1 LHVEDGV
8 TVGETLA
15 GARGAAGL
23 SVDEVSERTRI
34 RESIISSIEHDDF
47 GALGGDLYVRGYLR
61 ALAGAVGLDPQ
72 TLIRDFDTDRSGYGT
87 SPDATTPD
95 LAAGDG
101 RAVENGRGPLP
112 ASDAGDAGDGFSS
125 LWWADDA
132 VSDADPLPATQALP
146 GFAGYNPYEEP
157 FWGAAGGSAEPPW
170 PSAAQPGSSGKPDLA
185 TPAGFPAYEPEGTVA
200 SSPQQPAGRSRR
212 RAARRA
218 RPDAGPQGR
227 ARGWRWITTI
237 TLLGA
242 VILGVIGVA
251 TDQIVNR
258 VRSHGH
264 SASASAGATPTV
276 QPAVAAGS
284 SPASLP
290 ASATPAATSPAGAA
304 TPKATPQPSPAV
316 VLAVAQASAFG
327 PNGVSDGDH
336 PSEAGYVITPGA
348 SLPWHTDWYATAQF
362 GMLKNGTGLLLDMGR
377 TVTLTGVRIQLGSI
391 RGADLQVRAGTVAAL
406 SAAPVVASANDTGGL
421 LTLSLSAPARARYV
435 IIWFT
440 LLPPNGSGQYRATV
454 YNVAVTGQV

>member
-1 LHVEDGV
+1 VEDSV
-8 TVGETLA
+8 TVGKTLA

-72 TLIRDFDTDRSGYGT
+72 MLIRDFDTDRSGYGA
-87 SPDATTPD
+87 SPETTTPD
-95 LAAGDG
+95 LAAGGG
-101 RAVENGRGPLP
+101 RAVEDGRGPLP

-132 VSDADPLPATQALP
+132 VSDADPVPATQALP
-146 GFAGYNPYEEP
+146 EVAGYNPYEEP
-157 FWGAAGGSAEPPW
+157 FWGAGGGSAEPPW
-170 PSAAQPGSSGKPDLA
+170 PYAAQPGSSGTPDSA
-185 TPAGFPAYEPEGTVA
+185 TPTGFPAY
-200 SSPQQPAGRSRR
+200 QPAGAVASPPQPPERGARR
-212 RAARRA
+212 RARRA
-218 RPDAGPQGR
+218 RPDAGPQSR
-227 ARGWRWITTI
+227 ARGWRWITTM
-237 TLLGA
+237 TLVGA
-242 VILGVIGVA
+242 VIFGVIGVA

-264 SASASAGATPTV
+264 SASTSAGATPTV
-276 QPAVAAGS
+276 QPAVAAGP

-304 TPKATPQPSPAV
+304 TPKATPQPSAV
-316 VLAVAQASAFG
+316 LLAVAQASAFG

-336 PSEAGYVITPGA
+336 PSDAGNVIKPGA
-348 SLPWHTDWYATAQF
+348 PLPWRTDWYATAHF

-391 RGADLQVRAGTVAAL
+391 RGADLQVHAGTVASLA
-406 SAAPVVASANDTGGL
+406 SAPVVASANDTGGL
-421 LTLSLSAPARARYV
+421 LNLSLSAPARARYI

-440 LLPPNGSGQYRATV
+440 LLPPNGTGQYRATV
-454 YNVAVTGQV
+454 YNVAVTGQA